1 MVLILRSPTPSEI
14 LQVYSLKEVL
24 EINQYTEEEILEL
37 LVEEGHVVLPV
48 IWILIQVID
57 LNVGR

>member
-48 IWILIQVID
+48 I
-57 LNVGR
+57 